1 MSSTV
6 LDLMVRDLQ
15 REVHHLKEIVR
26 ILLAHCEDMEMEG
39 DEPLDVLLEALVMKI
54 AEEEGLLE

>member
-26 ILLAHCEDMEMEG
+26 ILLAPCQDMEMEG